1 MSCHDDFTP
10 GAWVVD
16 ELGNPIIHLSGSPSD
31 VIAAVQVARVPEW
44 EGNARLIAAA
54 PCLLAALAAIIEAD
68 DCGALTQD
76 DIERGRAAIA
86 KATKP

>member
-1 MSCHDDFTP
+1 MSHHDDFTP
-10 GAWVVD
+10 GPWVV
-16 ELGNPIIHLSGSPSD
+16 NTRTLS
-31 VIAAVQVARVPEW
+31 VIEPAGASFDAIATVQASNVPEW
-44 EGNARLIAAA
+44 EHNARLIAAA